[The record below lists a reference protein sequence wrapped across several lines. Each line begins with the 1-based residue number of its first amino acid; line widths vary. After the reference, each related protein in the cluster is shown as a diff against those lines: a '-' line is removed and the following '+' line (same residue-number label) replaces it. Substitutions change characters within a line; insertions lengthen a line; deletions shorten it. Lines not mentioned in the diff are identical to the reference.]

1 MSDDTPK
8 PPGRRGSF
16 DAGHGK
22 PIFHADPLTFTR
34 EQLDHLLASK
44 EIRGRHFINRAIA
57 DGIREKHGG
66 TVRDDQYHWWNY
78 GDTWTPSEAVS
89 IPFARTVSDRESNFD
104 ERKVAKSIFDDEYVW
119 DDENGEPDDT
129 VWEAGALRSYG
140 NTLQDTD
147 ALDFYY
153 EQDGPA
159 GRDSWL
165 GSAHAG
171 DFVSSLAAEGKF
183 AGAVQYDSP
192 HPVSARG
199 TRKTAA
205 LVNIVP
211 AHGESAEDREPV
223 PHVVSF
229 EEDGRSSVIPLHEFG
244 PSIRMFRTPEKMRD
258 IWGAMRSEAL
268 KSGLEGRV
276 R

>member
-44 EIRGRHFINRAIA
+44 EIRGRHFINRAIS
-57 DGIREKHGG
+57 DEIREEHGG
-66 TVRDDQYHWWNY
+66 TNKGYVGGRLEY
-78 GDTWTPSEAVS
+78 GDTWTASEAAA
-89 IPFARTVSDRESNFD
+89 IPFVRTRSGRESDFD
-104 ERKVAKSIFDDEYVW
+104 ERKVARSVFNGDYLWDE
-119 DDENGEPDDT
+119 DGDPSLEDF
-129 VWEAGALRSYG
+129 RIYG
-140 NTLQDTD
+140 NTLQELDTQ
-147 ALDFYY
+147 DFYY

-192 HPVSARG
+192 HPSSARG

-244 PSIRMFRTPEKMRD
+244 PNIRMLRTPEKMRD
-258 IWGAMRSEAL
+258 IWGALRSESTNKAI
-268 KSGLEGRV
+268 EGRF